1 MAILDILDK
10 FMFHSRFKL
19 RIHIL
24 TGILVIIVIGLSVP
38 RVFMKNQPRTRA
50 GTIALGMVWAS
61 PALHE
66 SEILT
71 TARVPNHSSYSCTCS
86 PRSTSPSCVD
96 GAATKQMLSS
106 AVGDRLLGRRRLPRN
121 AGQPVPLRWRDMLSE
136 LGRRWTRRYH
146 QLELYA
152 LAIAIRELRDSR
164 KSRNGEPLSS
174 VLNRGTNEE
183 VMVQQGLQQPDDVY
197 RAREQREP
205 RYLAQVVRGKQ

>member
-50 GTIALGMVWAS
+50 GTIALGMGAKS
-61 PALHE
+61 L
-66 SEILT
+66 ILLM
-71 TARVPNHSSYSCTCS
+71 YML
-86 PRSTSPSCVD
+86 
-96 GAATKQMLSS
+96 AT
-106 AVGDRLLGRRRLPRN
+106 
-121 AGQPVPLRWRDMLSE
+121 E
-136 LGRRWTRRYH
+136 H
-146 QLELYA
+146 LELYA